1 MVSLGF
7 VFGLLLLLYQG
18 VYALRSIIGSQG
30 KFTKKQSGKTNV
42 YHYISIL
49 ISYLEMKHTCT
60 L

>member
-30 KFTKKQSGKTNV
+30 KFTKKQSRKANV
-42 YHYISIL
+42 YLYISIL
-49 ISYLEMKHTCT
+49 ISHLETNHIV
-60 L
+60 